1 MTVIA
6 LLKMKLNNGPLAE
19 LNGRDENTQISF
31 SQVSECVEVN
41 IQERHFFV
49 SGETKLN
56 YRPV

>member
-41 IQERHFFV
+41 IQEKHFFV
-49 SGETKLN
+49 SGAMKLN
-56 YRPV
+56 Y